1 MEMNVKKQGMIKDVT
16 TWVLLLCLGNCKPKL
31 SDMFQYILL
40 HIFSINVID
49 AKKKKKKKAIEKTLG
64 SFLIITQFN
73 NSFEKLTYVR
83 KVFGK

>member
-40 HIFSINVID
+40 QIFSINVID
-49 AKKKKKKKAIEKTLG
+49 AKKKKNSIEKTFG
-64 SFLIITQFN
+64 SFVILTQFN